1 MPAQQA
7 TGVEDLS
14 VKPAHPHLPRGLTG
28 GVCMGLQARGR
39 LFAALLVGCLCA
51 LVATPAHAFDEATA
65 DRALAFSRQQL
76 NRTATNPAIPTNRYP
91 KANTD
96 GTTWRLISNTD
107 RIDWIQGFFPGL
119 LWYMYDQG
127 RDPFWKG
134 KADAWTRP
142 LEVQKTNTE
151 THDLGFKFMPSYGHA
166 YRLTG
171 DPYYRDVIIT
181 AARSLATR
189 YNSTVGV
196 IDCCDWN
203 SDWQVPLVTDTM
215 ADLELLF
222 WAARNGGD
230 PAWRDM
236 ALRHALKTST
246 DMVRADGGTWHV
258 VDYSTSGTI
267 RSKRTFQGY
276 SDSSTWARGQA
287 WAIYGFT
294 MAYRY
299 TRDARMLATAQK
311 LTNYYLDRL
320 PSDFVPNWD
329 FNAPSQQKDSS
340 AAAIVA
346 SALLELSTFVT
357 DPAVAQRYRNAA
369 LAMLDSLSSPAYL
382 AQGSSSPGILLH
394 GVAFYRT
401 PIKPTGE
408 DIDRSLIYGDYY
420 FVEALVRY
428 KLQAAGGWYSTLD
441 FPRSLHP
448 LGTGNTGVRIIEFDV
463 TPLSKFI
470 DTVVGYAD
478 TSTSVTGYSSLAMA
492 VRLNSRGF
500 FDVRGATAYS
510 ALASVPY
517 EANAT
522 YRVRIRTDLNAKT
535 YSVWVTP
542 PGSVEVRLADRLPF
556 RSDAPATDDVGK
568 VSLKSG
574 HFDNEIRVRN
584 HTVRAE
590 GGGVE
595 WSSTLSWPGSV
606 HDLGPGNTG
615 IRNVEFDVIPLAS
628 PIDGVIG
635 YADTSTA
642 VTGYSSLAMSI
653 RLNPSGFF
661 DVRRGGAYAALT
673 SVPYS
678 ANASYHVRMRT
689 DLNAKTYSVWV
700 TPPGGTEVLVADRF
714 AFRTE
719 APPTDDLGKVALK
732 SGVTESEFRVRNH
745 TVGAENITTTPEP
758 VAPEPPVE
766 QSPAEGDTERLMG
779 DESVAGGCAAAPGPA
794 LVAAGWLLWL
804 LRSRRPRVS
813 RRR

>member
-1 MPAQQA
+1 M
-7 TGVEDLS
+7 V
-14 VKPAHPHLPRGLTG
+14 R
-28 GVCMGLQARGR
+28 QARGR
-39 LFAALLVGCLCA
+39 VVACLLVGWLSA
-51 LVATPAHAFDEATA
+51 LAATPALAFDEATA
-65 DRALAFSRQQL
+65 DRALQFSRQQL
-76 NRTATNPAIPTNRYP
+76 NLSATNPAIPTNRYP
-91 KANTD
+91 KANTNV
-96 GTTWRLISNTD
+96 TSWRLVENTNN
-107 RIDWIQGFFPGL
+107 IDWVQGFFPGL

-127 RDPFWKG
+127 RDPFWRT

-142 LEVQKTNTE
+142 LEVQKTNTQ
-151 THDLGFKFMPSYGHA
+151 THDLGFKFMPSHGHA

-171 DPYYRDVIIT
+171 DPYYRDVLLT

-189 YNSTVGV
+189 FNSTVGV

-203 SDWQVPLVTDTM
+203 SAWQVPLVTDTM

-222 WAARNGGD
+222 WAARNGGE

-236 ALRHALKTST
+236 ALRHALKTAT

-258 VDYSTSGTI
+258 VDYSTSGSI

-299 TRDARMLATAQK
+299 TRDSRMLATAQK

-382 AQGSSSPGILLH
+382 AQGSTSPGILLH

-448 LGTGNTGVRIIEFDV
+448 LGTGNTGVRIIEYDV

-470 DTVVGYAD
+470 NTIVGYAD
-478 TSTSVTGYSSLAMA
+478 TSTSVTGLSRLAMA
-492 VRLNSRGF
+492 VRLNARGF
-500 FDVRGATAYS
+500 FDVRGSTVYS
-510 ALASVPY
+510 ASASVPY
-517 EANAT
+517 EALST
-522 YRVRIRTDLNAKT
+522 YHVRIRADLNAKT

-542 PGSVEVRLADRLPF
+542 PNSPEVLLADRFPF
-556 RSDAPATDDVGK
+556 RSDAPATDDIGK

-574 HFDNEIRVRN
+574 NFDNEIRVRN

-590 GGGVE
+590 GGVVD

-615 IRNVEFDVIPLAS
+615 LRTTEFDVIPLAR

-635 YADTSTA
+635 YADSATT
-642 VTGYSSLAMSI
+642 VTGYSSLAMGI

-661 DVRRGGAYAALT
+661 DVRRGAGYAALT
-673 SVPYS
+673 QVPYS

-700 TPPGGTEVLVADRF
+700 TPPNSSEVLIADNF
-714 AFRTE
+714 AFRAD
-719 APPTDDLGKVALK
+719 APPTDDLGKVAVK
-732 SGVTESEFRVRNH
+732 SGVTEAEFRVRNH
-745 TVGAENITTTPEP
+745 LVRAEGTISIPEP
-758 VAPEPPVE
+758 VAPEEPPVE
-766 QSPAEGDTERLMG
+766 QSPADDARLLTG
-779 DESVAGGCAAAPGPA
+779 EESTGGCASAPGTA
-794 LVAAGWLLWL
+794 MAAAGLLLWL